1 MDLPFIELL
10 PAAFAGLGVIALLA
24 LATWAVGTLRDN
36 IAYVDRVWSLFFVA
50 AALVY
55 AARLGM
61 QGARTPW
68 LLVLVA
74 VWALRLSAYIT
85 WRGWGA
91 EEDRRYRAIRERH
104 QPHFAVKSLFI
115 VFALQ
120 AVLAWVISAPLLA
133 GIASRRPLSWVDAV
147 GIALAAFGIAFEA
160 IADWQMQRFQ
170 RDPARHGEVMDRG
183 LWRWS
188 RHPNYFG
195 ECCVWWGLFLIAAGA
210 GAWWTLVSP
219 LLMTILLLKVSGVTL
234 LEKDIGERRPGYR
247 DYVRSTNAF
256 FPGPRWARKAR
267 RGSRAA

>member
-1 MDLPFIELL
+1 MDLPFIDLL
-10 PAAFAGLGVIALLA
+10 PAALAGLGVIALLA
-24 LATWAVGTLRDN
+24 SITWAVGTARSN

-68 LLVLVA
+68 LLALVA
-74 VWALRLSAYIT
+74 VWALRLSGYIT

-91 EEDRRYRAIRERH
+91 AEDRRYTAIRERN
-104 QPHFAVKSLFI
+104 QPHFAIKSLFI
-115 VFALQ
+115 VFGLQ
-120 AVLAWVISAPLLA
+120 AVLAWVVSAPLLA
-133 GIASRRPLSWVDAV
+133 GIASRRPLGWVDGV
-147 GIALAAFGIAFEA
+147 GIALAVFGIAYEA

-170 RDPARHGEVMDRG
+170 RDTAQHGQVMDQG

-195 ECCVWWGLFLIAAGA
+195 ECCVWWGLFLLAASV

-219 LLMTILLLKVSGVTL
+219 LLMTVLLLKVSGVTL
-234 LEKDIGERRPGYR
+234 LEKDIGDRRPGYR
-247 DYVRSTNAF
+247 DYVRSTNTF
-256 FPGPRWARKAR
+256 FPGPK
-267 RGSRAA
+267 RAQRAQA